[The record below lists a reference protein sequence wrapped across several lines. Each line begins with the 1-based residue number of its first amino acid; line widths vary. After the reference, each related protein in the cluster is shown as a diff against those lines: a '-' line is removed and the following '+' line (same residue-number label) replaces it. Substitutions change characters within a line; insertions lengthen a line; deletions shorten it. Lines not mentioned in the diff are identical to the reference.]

1 MGLAH
6 SLGGL
11 KFELFVAITDDG
23 SDDADDGDGSE
34 IGDEL
39 EDGHDDAD
47 DGQDEGALLRVEAA
61 AAGGDAT
68 HLGLFELKCKIKCD
82 QSLREILLFLYFQ

>member
-23 SDDADDGDGSE
+23 SDDADDGDGAQVR
-34 IGDEL
+34 DEL

-47 DGQDEGALLRVEAA
+47 DRQDEGALLGVEAA
-61 AAGGDAT
+61 AACCDAT
-68 HLGLFELKCKIKCD
+68 HLD
-82 QSLREILLFLYFQ
+82 ST